1 MKIGSAR
8 LRLLLLSIIG
18 SLLLTACE
26 FRVYVD
32 LVIQEDESGSLTVE
46 LSMDEA
52 LSSLVGAEFGGEL
65 SVGED
70 LVPDGWNT
78 GVVEEEGFEGIRAT
92 ATFESLTALHGVLS
106 GLAGMQDGSPD
117 MGLLGFLASGVPSRE
132 GDTFRFRLAIPAAL
146 GGILEEGLEEAPV
159 QLELSMLDE
168 VFDIRVSVKLPG
180 DVVAHNADLD
190 TGEAL
195 VWHLSLTD
203 SGRTLEAESQLPQP
217 GGRMVVVWVAVVA
230 VLIVAIVLVLMI
242 RSRRT
247 KAGRPE
253 PGVELPEGS
262 GK

>member
-46 LSMDEA
+46 LSMDQA

-78 GVVEEEGFEGIRAT
+78 GVVAEEGFEGIRAT
-92 ATFESLTALHGVLS
+92 AAFESLTALHEVLS
-106 GLAGMQDGSPD
+106 ELAGMEDGSPD
-117 MGLLGFLASGVPSRE
+117 MGLLGFLAAGVPSRE
-132 GDTFRFRLAIPAAL
+132 GDTFRFRLAIPDAL
-146 GGILEEGLEEAPV
+146 GGMLEEGLGEAPV
-159 QLELSMLDE
+159 PLELSMLDE
-168 VFDIRVSVKLPG
+168 VFDIRVNVKLPG

-190 TGEAL
+190 NGEAL
-195 VWHLSLTD
+195 VWHLSLAD

-217 GGRMVVVWVAVVA
+217 GVPTAVILVAVVA
-230 VLIVAIVLVLMI
+230 ALIVLIVLVLTI
-242 RSRRT
+242 RSRRRN
-247 KAGRPE
+247 AGPPA
-253 PGVELPEGS
+253 PGVEPADGS
-262 GK
+262 GQ